1 MLRFTDPLSHS
12 SGSLSKVKYFLDF
25 LSLKFQTNYIP
36 GEYVAVDEFLS
47 KWKGR
52 LHFKQ
57 YIPSKRDRYGV
68 KTYML
73 CESSSAYLWKFII
86 YTGADT
92 FYPQPNCILLKP
104 FDHYGNP
111 SKIVLS
117 LMDGLYGK
125 GYKVVL
131 DNFYTSPELLRT
143 IICNETDSFGTLR
156 HKKGLPTDFRNWKPC
171 KEVGSAPMRK
181 FCNNLMV
188 CRWTDCYKKTKT
200 KIVSLMS
207 TKHTG
212 DLVATGKTHY
222 SSKLKIFKP
231 DVIVEYNQTM
241 GGVDNLSRN
250 LDPYSCQ
257 RKTLKW
263 YRKLAELFI
272 DISIYNSYVIWK
284 ELTTSHATHLSFRQ
298 VLVRDI
304 ITAHHYGAT
313 KNQRGRKIHEH

>member
-1 MLRFTDPLSHS
+1 
-12 SGSLSKVKYFLDF
+12 
-25 LSLKFQTNYIP
+25 
-36 GEYVAVDEFLS
+36 
-47 KWKGR
+47 
-52 LHFKQ
+52 
-57 YIPSKRDRYGV
+57 
-68 KTYML
+68 
-73 CESSSAYLWKFII
+73 
-86 YTGADT
+86 
-92 FYPQPNCILLKP
+92 
-104 FDHYGNP
+104 
-111 SKIVLS
+111 
-117 LMDGLYGK
+117 
-125 GYKVVL
+125 
-131 DNFYTSPELLRT
+131 
-143 IICNETDSFGTLR
+143 
-156 HKKGLPTDFRNWKPC
+156 
-171 KEVGSAPMRK
+171 MRK

-188 CRWTDCYKKTKT
+188 CRWTDCYKKSKT

-212 DLVATGKTHY
+212 DFVATGKAHY

-272 DISIYNSYVIWK
+272 EISIYNSYVIWK

-298 VLVRDI
+298 MLVREI

-313 KNQRGRKIHEH
+313 KNQRGRKIHEHPFRLTDRHFIRKISQFPKKRKRKCVVCHAKGVRCESTYQCEDCGNIALCIEPCFEIYHTKEDLKCGLYEEGTEISSSSDDSVSLVESD